1 MTGTILVTGALGYLG
16 GRIAQHLVQTGEAP
30 LRLTTRRQ
38 NAQRPA
44 WCAGMAV
51 VAVDDKADLDALCDG
66 VSAIVHLAGANE
78 HLSAADPE
86 RALAD
91 TAAATLRL
99 LAAAERQGVGRFVYL
114 STAHVYGAPLQGR
127 IDETCLPRPTH
138 PYAITHRTAE
148 DFVLAA
154 HDRGAIEGAVL
165 RLSNALGAPA
175 DPLIDRWTLIGNDLC
190 RQVIVAGRLTLHTA
204 GLQQRDF
211 IALSDVCRAVDHVL
225 RLPAAKLG
233 DGLYNVGGASS
244 HAIIEIAQMI
254 AARSA
259 VILGV
264 HPAIDRPAPS
274 DGETVPSLDYR
285 IDKLKAT
292 GFALA
297 GSLEDEIDGT
307 LIVCREAFA
316 K

>member
-16 GRIAQHLVQTGEAP
+16 GRIAQHLAQSGEAP

-38 NAQRPA
+38 GAQRPA
-44 WCAGMAV
+44 WCTDMAV
-51 VAVDDKADLDALCDG
+51 VTVDDKADLDALCDG

-91 TAAATLRL
+91 TTAASLRL

-127 IDETCLPRPTH
+127 IDESCLPRPTH
-138 PYAITHRTAE
+138 PYAITHRAAE

-154 HDRGAIEGAVL
+154 HHRGAIAGAVL

-190 RQVIVAGRLTLHTA
+190 RQAVAAGQLTLHTA

-211 IALSDVCRAVDHVL
+211 IALSDVCRAVGHVL
-225 RLPAAKLG
+225 DLPAAKLG
-233 DGLYNVGGASS
+233 DGLYNVGGERSR
-244 HAIIEIAQMI
+244 AIIEIAEMV
-254 AARSA
+254 AARSER
-259 VILGV
+259 ILG
-264 HPAIDRPAPS
+264 HRPTIERPAPA
-274 DGETVPSLDYR
+274 DDETAPMLDYR

-307 LIVCREAFA
+307 LILCREGFA